1 MPVTDELPPL
11 AVEILKTLRETYDRR
26 GPSAF
31 DEDAAQAFHII
42 GSIIAQVCGRER
54 LAEAVETLEIGLEM
68 EGIGDETEFSHLTSL
83 H

>member
-1 MPVTDELPPL
+1 MPVTYELPPL
-11 AVEILKTLRETYDRR
+11 AAEILKALKKTYDCR

-31 DEDAAQAFHII
+31 DEDAAQAFHVI

-68 EGIGDETEFSHLTSL
+68 EGIGGAIEFSRLTSL

>member
-1 MPVTDELPPL
+1 MAITYELPPL
-11 AVEILKTLRETYDRR
+11 AAEILKTLKETYDRR

-31 DEDAAQAFHII
+31 DEDAAQAFHVI

-54 LAEAVETLEIGLEM
+54 LAEAVETLEISLEM
-68 EGIGDETEFSHLTSL
+68 EGTGGKSEFSRLTSL